1 MYDDA
6 KKWIV
11 CCVRMSVSVYDS
23 AVRFAKECFS
33 VYDKAHFGVQ
43 YGLFQG
49 VIKAI
54 SENDKGCLRVRNAFS
69 DTFKQALSQEQ

>member
-1 MYDDA
+1 MDIKSQYDDA

-33 VYDKAHFGVQ
+33 VYDKAHFGAQ
-43 YGLFQG
+43 YRPFQG
-49 VIKAI
+49 AIKPI
-54 SENDKGCLRVRNAFS
+54 SEHNKAHFGM
-69 DTFKQALSQEQ
+69 Q